1 MEEKTALT
9 PKPPPPTPAE
19 VADEKKKL
27 TFRRSDSEEEALEM
41 NGFEH
46 EVSKMGGNEGGS
58 RIINDF
64 DDVSAHGMN
73 RSNESEK
80 FVEKLSTYEPE
91 PEVEKAEVDI
101 DIASRISCS
110 GGSAEEVKGR
120 IMIPSSLAFQRS
132 RSNPTTLK
140 HTATS
145 KDYTV
150 DIDPLPCFASATTTQ
165 LEKNYKTRFVS
176 GSSTFLP
183 ERAQVRPTR
192 LPQQQH
198 RYESYF
204 SEEHK
209 TTKVFDLDACLLAGI
224 ESSGEEKVKS
234 STAGAGSLVD
244 TGTGMF
250 FPLTPS

>member
-1 MEEKTALT
+1 MSYL
-9 PKPPPPTPAE
+9 
-19 VADEKKKL
+19 
-27 TFRRSDSEEEALEM
+27 SDL
-41 NGFEH
+41 
-46 EVSKMGGNEGGS
+46 
-58 RIINDF
+58 
-64 DDVSAHGMN
+64 
-73 RSNESEK
+73 
-80 FVEKLSTYEPE
+80 
-91 PEVEKAEVDI
+91 
-101 DIASRISCS
+101 CS
-110 GGSAEEVKGR
+110 GSAEEVKGR
-120 IMIPSSLAFQRS
+120 IIIPSSLAFQRS

-150 DIDPLPCFASATTTQ
+150 DIDPLPCFAAAASATTTQ
-165 LEKNYKTRFVS
+165 LENYKTRFVS

-192 LPQQQH
+192 QR

-234 STAGAGSLVD
+234 STAAAGSLVD

-250 FPLTPS
+250 LAPTPS

>member
-9 PKPPPPTPAE
+9 PKPPPPPAAE

-91 PEVEKAEVDI
+91 PEEEEAVDI
-101 DIASRISCS
+101 DIASHISCS
-110 GGSAEEVKGR
+110 GSAEEVKGR
-120 IMIPSSLAFQRS
+120 IIIPSLAFQRS

-150 DIDPLPCFASATTTQ
+150 DIDPLPCFAAAASATTTQ
-165 LEKNYKTRFVS
+165 LENYKTRFVS
-176 GSSTFLP
+176 GSSSFLP

-192 LPQQQH
+192 LPQQR

-234 STAGAGSLVD
+234 STAAAGSLVD

-250 FPLTPS
+250 LPLTSS

>member
-9 PKPPPPTPAE
+9 PKPPPPPAPAE

-46 EVSKMGGNEGGS
+46 EVSKMGGNEGG

-80 FVEKLSTYEPE
+80 FDEKLSTYEPE

-101 DIASRISCS
+101 ASHSC
-110 GGSAEEVKGR
+110 SAEEVKGR
-120 IMIPSSLAFQRS
+120 IIIPSSLAFQRS
-132 RSNPTTLK
+132 RSNPTALK

-150 DIDPLPCFASATTTQ
+150 DIDPLPCFAAATTTQ
-165 LEKNYKTRFVS
+165 LEENYKTRFVS

-183 ERAQVRPTR
+183 ERAQEVRPTR
-192 LPQQQH
+192 LPQQQR

-244 TGTGMF
+244 TGTGIF

>member
-1 MEEKTALT
+1 MIYL
-9 PKPPPPTPAE
+9 P
-19 VADEKKKL
+19 DL
-27 TFRRSDSEEEALEM
+27 
-41 NGFEH
+41 
-46 EVSKMGGNEGGS
+46 
-58 RIINDF
+58 
-64 DDVSAHGMN
+64 
-73 RSNESEK
+73 
-80 FVEKLSTYEPE
+80 
-91 PEVEKAEVDI
+91 
-101 DIASRISCS
+101 CS
-110 GGSAEEVKGR
+110 GSAEEVKGR
-120 IMIPSSLAFQRS
+120 IIIPSLAFQRS

-145 KDYTV
+145 CKDYTV
-150 DIDPLPCFASATTTQ
+150 GIDPLPCFASATTTQ

-209 TTKVFDLDACLLAGI
+209 TTKVFDLDACLLAAGI

-234 STAGAGSLVD
+234 STAAAGSLVD
-244 TGTGMF
+244 IGTGMF
-250 FPLTPS
+250 LPLTPS